1 MTRILTG
8 LCAALVVAVVVLSI
22 LLHLAN
28 KRERATSEL
37 LAIREAVAQHAVAE
51 ASRVIADL
59 DAERE
64 AVAALQVQVNEL
76 SHALDSITINRPIY
90 ATRPRPTTAREY
102 RDAILRA
109 INQ

>member
-37 LAIREAVAQHAVAE
+37 LAVREAVAQHAANE
-51 ASRVIADL
+51 AARILAAM
-59 DAERE
+59 DAERSIRE
-64 AVAALQVQVNEL
+64 RLQAEVDALTSN
-76 SHALDSITINRPIY
+76 LDSITNNRPIY
-90 ATRPRPTTAREY
+90 ASRPRPSTAVEARHS
-102 RDAILRA
+102 ILSAVSR
-109 INQ
+109 

>member
-1 MTRILTG
+1 MTRLLSG
-8 LCAALVVAVVVLSI
+8 LCIALTAAIVVLSF
-22 LLHLAN
+22 LLHRATQ
-28 KRERATSEL
+28 KERATAQQ
-37 LAIREAVAQHAVAE
+37 LAIREAVAQRAVAE

-59 DAERE
+59 NAERE
-64 AVAALQVQVNEL
+64 AVSALQVQVNSL

-109 INQ
+109 VHQ